1 MIVAVAV
8 IATWVVVLIDDFDT
22 EIQLAFATV
31 CSGITV
37 TMVFVI
43 QHTQRRAQQAT
54 QLKLDELLRSLP
66 QADDRVVKVE
76 ASSDAE
82 LDELEGRVVEH
93 HRAQRA
99 DDPVA
104 GDAETERRR
113 PLHALTGIYVSSS
126 MFVAMDTFTVLAE
139 PTRRRILDELL
150 VGSRASPSWSTR
162 SRSASRR
169 CPST

>member
-1 MIVAVAV
+1 VPTPVPDPSAERARSSRVLHAVDALTTRAGAAVIVAVAV
-8 IATWVVVLIDDFDT
+8 IATWIVVLVDDFDQ

-104 GDAETERRR
+104 GDAETE
-113 PLHALTGIYVSSS
+113 G
-126 MFVAMDTFTVLAE
+126 
-139 PTRRRILDELL
+139 
-150 VGSRASPSWSTR
+150 
-162 SRSASRR
+162 
-169 CPST
+169 